1 MHGFEDRG
9 WKVDPGRF
17 AETGRFGRM
26 FPELRSLTEFTPGP
40 VALGAVDGPM
50 DGDRTE
56 LGGTPQDNPRIK
68 AGYTFL
74 GQFIDHDLT
83 LDATSVLE
91 QQIDPGALRNFRTP
105 AFELDSVYGLGP
117 GVHPYLYEKRNPF
130 RLLIGPDGGDLPRNH
145 EERALIG
152 DPRNDENIIVSQLH
166 LLFLK
171 FHNKVFDD
179 HVVGVG
185 GAQARFEA
193 AQTMVRWHYQWI
205 VLHEFLPRL
214 VGTATIA
221 RVLRE
226 RPFRYPSDAF
236 MPLEFSVGAYRFGH
250 TQVRPGYSLGEDRRA
265 VLFPEKPD
273 APVGRDLRGGRA
285 VPKELRVD
293 WERFFGLTAQPSKLI
308 DPLLS
313 RPLLRLPES
322 VIPPGVPDE
331 HRSLATRNL
340 QRGLDARLPAGQT
353 IANHLQIAA
362 LSETQIWD
370 GVPGGDGL
378 APLWFYILREGEV
391 LAGGRRLAGVGAE
404 IVARVFVALLLA
416 DRASFLV
423 QDPQWTPTL
432 PSAVPG
438 RFTMSDMVNLTL
450 GKNLASEDVATL
462 PGDDTGAP

>member
-1 MHGFEDRG
+1 MCTKLGNR
-9 WKVDPGRF
+9 PGGSQATAARRAF
-17 AETGRFGRM
+17 RRYIR
-26 FPELRSLTEFTPGP
+26 PSS
-40 VALGAVDGPM
+40 
-50 DGDRTE
+50 
-56 LGGTPQDNPRIK
+56 
-68 AGYTFL
+68 FL

-117 GVHPYLYEKRNPF
+117 GVHPFLYEKKSRF
-130 RLLIGPDGGDLPRNH
+130 RLLIGPDDGDLPRNQ

-152 DPRNDENIIVSQLH
+152 DPRNDENIIISQLH

-185 GAQARFEA
+185 GPQARFEA

-214 VGTATIA
+214 VGTRTVA
-221 RVLRE
+221 RVLRD
-226 RPFRYPSDAF
+226 RPFQYPGDAF

-250 TQVRPGYSLGEDRRA
+250 TQVRPGYALNADGGA
-265 VLFPEKPD
+265 TLFPDDPNAVE
-273 APVGRDLRGGRA
+273 GRDLRGGRI
-285 VPKELRVD
+285 VPKGLRVEWD
-293 WERFFGLTAQPSKLI
+293 RFFGQSAQASKLI
-308 DPLLS
+308 DTLLS
-313 RPLLRLPES
+313 RPLLRLPDT
-322 VIPPGVPDE
+322 VVPLADVPRDDPKGR
-331 HRSLATRNL
+331 RSLATRNL

-353 IANHLQIAA
+353 VTNHLQIPA
-362 LSETQIWD
+362 LNEAEIWK

-378 APLWFYILREGEV
+378 APLWFYILREGE
-391 LAGGRRLAGVGAE
+391 LRAGGHRLAGAGAE

-416 DRASFLV
+416 DHASFLV
-423 QDPQWTPTL
+423 QDPQWKPTL
-432 PSAVPG
+432 PSSAPG

-462 PGDDTGAP
+462 PGDDS